1 MSLEALAAE
10 ITKQAKEEAES
21 ILDEARAEA
30 KRIEEE
36 ARGEATQTS
45 SMASSKSPFR
55 RKRRLGRNLRGHC
68 RREECP

>member
-36 ARGEATQTS
+36 A
-45 SMASSKSPFR
+45 
-55 RKRRLGRNLRGHC
+55 KR
-68 RREECP
+68 

>member
-30 KRIEEE
+30 KRIEDEQE
-36 ARGEATQTS
+36 AARFAAVEAEKQ
-45 SMASSKSPFR
+45 AA
-55 RKRRLGRNLRGHC
+55 
-68 RREECP
+68 